1 MKVRALDAPMP
12 FDFEH
17 KATRILAKRKQL
29 TIGIIGFGNFG
40 QFLAER
46 LVQAGH
52 TVLAT
57 SRTDYREVAAGM
69 GVAFFTDI
77 NDFCEEHPEVVIFAS
92 SILSM
97 GSVLGGLPVQRLKRN
112 TLFVDVLS
120 VKEFPKRLMLSTLPS
135 EVDILCTHPMFGPDS
150 GKHSWQ
156 GLTLMY
162 ERVRVAGS
170 ADRQKRAANLLRF
183 FETEGCRMV
192 EMSCEEHDRIAAS
205 TQFITHTVGRIL
217 GSMHL
222 MPTAIDTRGFQSLL
236 NLVDNTTN
244 DSFDLYYGLFM
255 YNANATEE
263 LERLEHA
270 FDSVKKQL
278 FRRLHDVAREQ
289 LFQQAPAA
297 APERLLLK
305 AGRSPQAE
313 AGQNSSNGGSQ
324 SQREHAES
332 TPLI

>member
-1 MKVRALDAPMP
+1 MP

-29 TIGIIGFGNFG
+29 KIGIVGFGKFG
-40 QFLAER
+40 QFLAQR

-52 TVLAT
+52 QVLAT

-69 GVAFFTDI
+69 GVAYFADA

-97 GSVLGGLPVQRLKRN
+97 ESVLAALPVQRLKRN

-120 VKEFPKRLMLSTLPS
+120 VKEFPKRLMLSILPP

-150 GKHSWQ
+150 GKASWQ
-156 GLTLMY
+156 GLNFMY
-162 ERVRVAGS
+162 ERVRIAS
-170 ADRQKRAANLLRF
+170 SPSRQQRAANLLKF
-183 FETEGCRMV
+183 FESEGCRMV

-217 GSMHL
+217 GSMDL
-222 MPTAIDTRGFQSLL
+222 APTPIDTRGFQSLL
-236 NLVDNTTN
+236 NLVDNTTH

-263 LERLEHA
+263 VERLEHA

-278 FRRLHDVAREQ
+278 FRRLHDVARDQ

-297 APERLLLK
+297 PPKRLMLG
-305 AGRSPQAE
+305 AGSHVSPDE
-313 AGQNSSNGGSQ
+313 SSNGASA
-324 SQREHAES
+324 SQREQSEGVR
-332 TPLI
+332 L

>member
-1 MKVRALDAPMP
+1 MRVAYSYTDCPSHCHQIPPSACLKLSRVTSVSDLHRRVLQSSDPLRRRRCSMTNRGCMKVRALDAPMP

-52 TVLAT
+52 TVGSQDSACCSIVCCTSAFNMQILCKQHPYFVACQVLAT

-120 VKEFPKRLMLSTLPS
+120 VKEFPKRLMLSTLPP
-135 EVDILCTHPMFGPDS
+135 EVRCVSLS
-150 GKHSWQ
+150 G
-156 GLTLMY
+156 
-162 ERVRVAGS
+162 
-170 ADRQKRAANLLRF
+170 
-183 FETEGCRMV
+183 
-192 EMSCEEHDRIAAS
+192 
-205 TQFITHTVGRIL
+205 
-217 GSMHL
+217 
-222 MPTAIDTRGFQSLL
+222 
-236 NLVDNTTN
+236 
-244 DSFDLYYGLFM
+244 
-255 YNANATEE
+255 
-263 LERLEHA
+263 
-270 FDSVKKQL
+270 
-278 FRRLHDVAREQ
+278 
-289 LFQQAPAA
+289 
-297 APERLLLK
+297 
-305 AGRSPQAE
+305 
-313 AGQNSSNGGSQ
+313 
-324 SQREHAES
+324 
-332 TPLI
+332 